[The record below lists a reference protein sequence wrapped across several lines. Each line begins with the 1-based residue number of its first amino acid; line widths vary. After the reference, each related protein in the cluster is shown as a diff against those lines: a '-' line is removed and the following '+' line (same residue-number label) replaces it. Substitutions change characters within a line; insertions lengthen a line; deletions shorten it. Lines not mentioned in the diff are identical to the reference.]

1 MCTKLRNRLST
12 VGRSPNKYRGKY
24 YRAYLIWLTF
34 PPMLLLLLG
43 KPTGLIIAYGVLG
56 ALFMPFLG
64 LTLLVLLNTK
74 HTPKQW
80 RNGWIVNTLMAVISV
95 AFVYLCVSQLSEFL

>member
-80 RNGWIVNTLMAVISV
+80 RNG
-95 AFVYLCVSQLSEFL
+95 